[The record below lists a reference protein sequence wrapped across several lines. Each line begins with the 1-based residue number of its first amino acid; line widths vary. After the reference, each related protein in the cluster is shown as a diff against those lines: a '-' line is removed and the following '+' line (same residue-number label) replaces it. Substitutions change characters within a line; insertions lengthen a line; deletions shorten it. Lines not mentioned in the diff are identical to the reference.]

1 MMSLKPF
8 IQLLDLCTPVLMSF
22 IGRLSTSSAEMTNS
36 LYLICLEI
44 LVETA
49 YLIPE
54 SINRITRLIP
64 IGPIRLMVLPE
75 PTTMTRGWS
84 TLQRGR

>member
-1 MMSLKPF
+1 MSLKPF

-22 IGRLSTSSAEMTNS
+22 IGRLSTSSADMTNS
-36 LYLICLEI
+36 FYLICLEI

-54 SINRITRLIP
+54 SINQNHKANSHWPNWIN
-64 IGPIRLMVLPE
+64 GPSWTHHYE
-75 PTTMTRGWS
+75 
-84 TLQRGR
+84 